1 MDYKFFEESKA
12 KIVVDGIVTKNV
24 DINKGVPQ
32 ETVISPFLMVD
43 DIKPKQAE
51 TKQDAY
57 SGVYSACKQRNV
69 MRTAVLIKDLRM
81 VIGNSSVKSC

>member
-1 MDYKFFEESKA
+1 MKNRKQRV
-12 KIVVDGIVTKNV
+12 VVDGIITKNV

-51 TKQDAY
+51 TTPTRAFT
-57 SGVYSACKQRNV
+57 
-69 MRTAVLIKDLRM
+69 TAAS
-81 VIGNSSVKSC
+81 NET